1 MPPLAQATWGHAEE
15 ERLREEGFV
24 VIPSFLTSAGVVEL
38 NDMIDELLSEPSE
51 AGYDWTCPW
60 LFDHRAG
67 RVLWELATQP
77 ALLEIMR
84 SECGPNVCLW
94 AGGLALKAAEKE
106 REHTGEIPW
115 HQDAPYW
122 NIFPERHGVIWM
134 AVEPVSRRNGTMV
147 RAAASLWLA

>member
-1 MPPLAQATWGHAEE
+1 
-15 ERLREEGFV
+15 
-24 VIPSFLTSAGVVEL
+24 
-38 NDMIDELLSEPSE
+38 MIDELLSEPSD
-51 AGYDWTCPW
+51 AGYDWTAAW

-94 AGGLALKAAEKE
+94 AGGLALKAAEQE

-115 HQDAPYW
+115 HQ
-122 NIFPERHGVIWM
+122 
-134 AVEPVSRRNGTMV
+134 V
-147 RAAASLWLA
+147 RARRSRVAVARRLNLTARRMRRTGIYSRSGTA

>member
-1 MPPLAQATWGHAEE
+1 MHGTMPPLAQATWGHAEE

-51 AGYDWTCPW
+51 GGYDWTCPW

-115 HQDAPYW
+115 HQ
-122 NIFPERHGVIWM
+122 
-134 AVEPVSRRNGTMV
+134 V
-147 RAAASLWLA
+147 RARRAKLSSPLLTLTARRMRRTGISSRSGTA